1 MADRV
6 REEDDAINE
15 ENAIL
20 EERIHHLR
28 EDLNRAEAAVNAARV
43 KQDQTEQDCD
53 FRLNIAEEG
62 KSTLEHELD
71 NARDELRAFA
81 LELQSCEDKVYG
93 FSFSSP
99 HSPRREIHPR
109 MRNRRVFNE
118 TSTRPHVLHQTYLP
132 AHLAPRVSLFVV
144 VRAIPAGMLQ
154 FGQKDAEMG
163 NVRGEMAR
171 LEEENSRVSQ
181 KAKEWHDEVRL

>member
-6 REEDDAINE
+6 REEDDAIQE

-71 NARDELRAFA
+71 NAKDELRAFA
-81 LELQSCEDKVYG
+81 LELHSCEDKVCDFLRSDPLPPPRKSLTTTKPASG
-93 FSFSSP
+93 
-99 HSPRREIHPR
+99 RRETFYP
-109 MRNRRVFNE
+109 
-118 TSTRPHVLHQTYLP
+118 
-132 AHLAPRVSLFVV
+132 
-144 VRAIPAGMLQ
+144 
-154 FGQKDAEMG
+154 
-163 NVRGEMAR
+163 
-171 LEEENSRVSQ
+171 
-181 KAKEWHDEVRL
+181 